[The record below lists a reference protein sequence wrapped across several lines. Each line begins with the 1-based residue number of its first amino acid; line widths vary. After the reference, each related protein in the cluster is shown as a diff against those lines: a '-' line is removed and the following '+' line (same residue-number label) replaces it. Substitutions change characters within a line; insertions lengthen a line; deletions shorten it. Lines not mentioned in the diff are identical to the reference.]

1 VGGRGGAGARGLA
14 LGLLGL
20 AALACLAALARFA
33 CFAQLAL
40 ASFLLAGD
48 LRAALFF
55 GGVFGLAV
63 LGALAQAF
71 GQRGVAVLLLRGL
84 R

>member
-1 VGGRGGAGARGLA
+1 MGGRGHVGVRGLA
-14 LGLLGL
+14 LSLLGV

-33 CFAQLAL
+33 CFAHLAL

-55 GGVFGLAV
+55 GGVLGLAV